1 MNVLIFRWT
10 VLWSR
15 MFLLWANVRYL
26 FVFMLFCCQTI
37 ASDLVQFDSFWYFV
51 LQCDFLFFCQI
62 CSQLL
67 YYVVA
72 VTLEIGLWNCI
83 KFITAS
89 KISVI
94 PKAAVPQ
101 ESWGESRNDKVIFPA
116 LQWFYSVGWVTAG
129 AFNHHVVQF
138 TPKVSLSEQVEQE
151 PWRRGNPA
159 DTGLPGRWPLRLHT
173 IYIGWLGSRVV
184 SVLDSGAEGP
194 GFKSQ
199 LRRCQA
205 TVLGKLF
212 KPIVPLFTKQQN
224 WQQPSRVAG
233 GNCRTGGNWKVM
245 AAYRRVYDS
254 RHLLADCQELGS
266 ALEP

>member
-1 MNVLIFRWT
+1 MISYVLI
-10 VLWSR
+10 VS
-15 MFLLWANVRYL
+15 
-26 FVFMLFCCQTI
+26 
-37 ASDLVQFDSFWYFV
+37 
-51 LQCDFLFFCQI
+51 I
-62 CSQLL
+62 CSIPVCFHVILL
-67 YYVVA
+67 SNYCWWFSTIWQFLIFCATLWFLVFLPDLFSVA
-72 VTLEIGLWNCI
+72 VLCGSHTLKIGLWNCV

-89 KISVI
+89 RISVDA
-94 PKAAVPQ
+94 KVAVPQ
-101 ESWGESRNDKVIFPA
+101 ESWGEPRNDKVIFSA

-138 TPKVSLSEQVEQE
+138 TPKVSLSELVEQE

-184 SVLDSGAEGP
+184 SVLDSGAEGL

-199 LRRCQA
+199 LRRCQV

-212 KPIVPLFTKQQN
+212 TPIVPLFTKQQN

-233 GNCRTGGNWKVM
+233 GNCRTGGK
-245 AAYRRVYDS
+245 
-254 RHLLADCQELGS
+254 
-266 ALEP
+266 